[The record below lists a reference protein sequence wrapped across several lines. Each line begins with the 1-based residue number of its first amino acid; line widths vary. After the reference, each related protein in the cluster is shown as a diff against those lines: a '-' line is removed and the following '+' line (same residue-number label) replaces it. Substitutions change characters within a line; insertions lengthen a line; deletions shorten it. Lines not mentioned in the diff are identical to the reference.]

1 MNMTTKH
8 LSSVALAVALVVGGT
23 TLAQR
28 YSAQPRTLQAEVSFV
43 ADFSDT
49 RKLAGFVDSV
59 FIGRVIEQSGTHS
72 PDGVIPETLFKV
84 EVIRSLKGSLSGVVA
99 VNQQGG
105 FSAEENALVV
115 VEEDGLLQAG
125 KTYMFATRTGGD
137 GSWHTLVP
145 GYGNVEIGPGVQQV
159 DLVQKFEKA
168 VKEQIKYQP

>member
-1 MNMTTKH
+1 MNMTSKY
-8 LSSVALAVALVVGGT
+8 LSSIALAVALVVGGS

-28 YSAQPRTLQAEVSFV
+28 YSAQPRTLHADISYV

-49 RKLAGFVDSV
+49 RKLAGFVDNV
-59 FIGRVIEQSGTHS
+59 FIGRVLDKSGTHS
-72 PDGVIPETLFKV
+72 PDGGVPETLFKV
-84 EVIRSLKGSLSGVVA
+84 EVLRSLKGSLNGVVA

-115 VEEDGLLQAG
+115 VEEDGLLEAG

-137 GSWHTLVP
+137 GTWHTLVP
-145 GYGNVEIGPGVQQV
+145 RYGNVEIGAGIQQA